1 MGPFQHFTAQKFRRR
16 LSHPGWMLLDASTGA
31 LPVATPAR
39 ALDAR
44 RAAICPF
51 FRPHAPRPGVFMA
64 EEC

>member
-1 MGPFQHFTAQKFRRR
+1 MP
-16 LSHPGWMLLDASTGA
+16 LDALTSA
-31 LPVATPAR
+31 LFGSTPAR